1 VRRSLIGDWVL
12 AAGNSF
18 NDAYPCN
25 HCVHATREQAQHA
38 HCIIRTRRLTED
50 GLIDYDNRIRR
61 KHQILPPGAPNR
73 ECLLASES
81 QRTLAGRLDGKR
93 SFVDIRRLHRE

>member
-1 VRRSLIGDWVL
+1 VRRSLIGDWGL

-18 NDAYPCN
+18 NHAYPGN
-25 HCVHATREQAQHA
+25 HCVLATREQAQHA
-38 HCIIRTRRLTED
+38 NRIVRTCRLTKD
-50 GLIDYDNRIRR
+50 GLVDYDNRIRR
-61 KHQILPPGAPNR
+61 KHQILPPGAPDR

-81 QRTLAGRLDGKR
+81 QRTLARRLDGKR